1 MSTVAVSGLGS
12 GVDWRKLI
20 DDLIAVE
27 RKRVELW
34 EQRKSAMEADARA
47 WAAVGDKLAALSSAV
62 EALCKAD
69 TFLAKKATS
78 SDEGVLTATCTTE
91 ATPGTHSVVVTAL
104 AKAHTVASGS
114 FSSKSQAL
122 GVQGT
127 FKVNGIAVT
136 LTTDDTLDAVATK
149 INQADAG
156 VTAYVLLQDTQYRL
170 VIRSNQTGTA
180 NSIVFED
187 DPDNKPLV
195 GLGILDA
202 AGAIANEIQPA
213 QNAQIRL
220 DGLDITRSQNVI
232 SDAIAGLTLTLRAES
247 TSEVLVEVKPDVAAV
262 KSRIDE
268 FVKAYNDAIGEIS
281 KHIAKGG
288 ALQGETRLISLWSKI
303 RTAVSGW
310 VEGSSGSF
318 DRLAE
323 IGISSSSTSGTL
335 IVDSQKLEDAINSSS
350 RDVALLFS
358 DADPAVEGIGEKLKA
373 ILGEA
378 LDKYRGAVAVA
389 QQSISA
395 RIEDLDEQVA
405 RYEAYLELRRTNL
418 ERQFLE
424 LERTIAGMS
433 WMGWQG
439 LWWNLNPTG
448 TGQP

>member
-1 MSTVAVSGLGS
+1 MSTAAVSGLGS

-34 EQRKSAMEADARA
+34 EQRKSAMEANAGA

-62 EALCKAD
+62 EALCRAE

-78 SDEGVLTATCTTE
+78 SDEGILAATCTTE
-91 ATPGTHSVVVTAL
+91 AASGTHSIVVTAL
-104 AKAHTVASGS
+104 AKAHTVTSGS
-114 FSSKSQAL
+114 FSSRSEAL

-127 FKVNGIAVT
+127 FKINGIAVT

-149 INQADAG
+149 INQAGAG

-170 VIRSNQTGTA
+170 VIRSNQTGSA

-187 DPDNKPLV
+187 DPDYKSLAS
-195 GLGILDA
+195 LEILDA
-202 AGAIANEIQPA
+202 AGAIANEVQPA
-213 QNAQIRL
+213 RDAQIQL
-220 DGLDITRSQNVI
+220 DGLTITRSQNTI

-247 TSEVLVEVKPDVAAV
+247 ASEVLVEVKPDVAAV
-262 KSRIDE
+262 KSSIDE
-268 FVKAYNDAIGEIS
+268 FVNAYNEAIGEIS
-281 KHIAKGG
+281 KHLAKGG

-303 RTAVSGW
+303 RTAASGW
-310 VEGSSGSF
+310 VEGCSGSF

-335 IVDSQKLEDAINSSS
+335 TVDSQKLEDAIDSSPS
-350 RDVALLFS
+350 DVALLFS
-358 DADPAVEGIGEKLKA
+358 DAASAVEGIGEKLKA
-373 ILGEA
+373 ILDEA
-378 LDKYRGAVAVA
+378 LDNYHGTVAVA

-395 RIEDLDEQVA
+395 RIEDLEEQVA

-418 ERQFLE
+418 ERQFLA
-424 LERTIAGMS
+424 LERTIAEMS

-448 TGQP
+448 QR